1 MTYNG
6 PHPDAPQLFLQL
18 QLSREHETVLNDKAI
33 ALLRAI
39 RQKGSLYRAARALGL
54 SYMRAWTLVRL
65 GNRHFATPLVELT
78 RGGAQGGG
86 ARLTPTGQRV
96 LALCTTMKREAEQ
109 RIASSWA
116 ELKTLLQ
123 PSSAESELS
132 VALSSRRYI
141 ASGMSQSIR
150 NRLAGRV
157 VSVVSDKVMS
167 EVILETDLGPIVAVV
182 TTRSVEEMQ
191 LKAGDQ
197 AYALVK
203 ATNVSVEKSA

>member
-1 MTYNG
+1 MMTHQG
-6 PHPDAPQLFLQL
+6 PHPNAPQLFLQL
-18 QLSREHETVLNDKAI
+18 QLSREQETVLNDKAI

-54 SYMRAWTLVRL
+54 SYMRAWTWVQL
-65 GNRHFATPLVELT
+65 GNRHFASPLVELT

-96 LALCTTMKREAEQ
+96 LRLCTTMKREAEQ
-109 RIASSWA
+109 RIAASWV
-116 ELKTLLQ
+116 ELKTLLR

-167 EVILETDLGPIVAVV
+167 EVVLETYLGHIVAVV
-182 TTRSVEEMQ
+182 TTRSVQEMQ
-191 LKAGDQ
+191 LKPGDQ

-203 ATNVSVEKSA
+203 ATNV